1 MISLIVA
8 AADND
13 VIGRAGELPW
23 RLSDDLRH
31 FRRITMG
38 KPVIM
43 GRRTWESIGRPLPG
57 RHNIVITRRDDYVAS
72 GCTVVASAE
81 AAIEAAGDAHELLV
95 IGGAE
100 IYSLFLPRAGR
111 IYMTRVHAEPDGDV
125 RFGPVD
131 WSAWTAAG
139 AERHPADAAN
149 DFDYSF
155 ITYTRR

>member
-13 VIGRAGELPW
+13 VIGRDGELPW
-23 RLSDDLRH
+23 RLADDLKH
-31 FRRITMG
+31 FRRITIG

-57 RHNIVITRRDDYVAS
+57 RHNIVITRRANTVAP
-72 GCTVVASAE
+72 GCTVVDSAE
-81 AAIEAAGDAHELLV
+81 AAIAAAGAAEELLV

-100 IYSLFLPRAGR
+100 IYSLFLPRARR

-125 RFGPVD
+125 RFPPVD
-131 WSAWTAAG
+131 WSAWSAAD
-139 AERHPADAAN
+139 AERHSADAAN
-149 DFDYSF
+149 DFDYTF

>member
-8 AADND
+8 AADNG

-23 RLSDDLRH
+23 RLADDLKR

-43 GRRTWESIGRPLPG
+43 GRRTWESIGRPLAG
-57 RHNIVITRRDDYVAS
+57 RDNIVITRREDYVAP
-72 GCTVVASAE
+72 GGTVVGSAE
-81 AAIEAAGDAHELLV
+81 AAIAAAGGADEVMV

-100 IYSLFLPRAGR
+100 IYSLFLPHAER

-125 RFGPVD
+125 RFLSVD

-139 AERHPADAAN
+139 TERHPADAAN
-149 DFDYSF
+149 DFDYTF

>member
-23 RLSDDLRH
+23 RLADDLKH

-38 KPVIM
+38 KPIIM
-43 GRRTWESIGRPLPG
+43 GRRTFESIGRPLPG
-57 RHNIVITRRDDYVAS
+57 RHNIVITRREKYMAA

-81 AAIEAAGDAHELLV
+81 AAIAAAGEADELLV

-100 IYSLFLPRAGR
+100 IYRLFLPLAGR
-111 IYMTRVHAEPDGDV
+111 IYMTRVHAEPAGDV
-125 RFGPVD
+125 RLPSID
-131 WSAWTAAG
+131 WSAWSAAG
-139 AERHPADAAN
+139 AERHTADAAN
-149 DFDYSF
+149 DFDYTF